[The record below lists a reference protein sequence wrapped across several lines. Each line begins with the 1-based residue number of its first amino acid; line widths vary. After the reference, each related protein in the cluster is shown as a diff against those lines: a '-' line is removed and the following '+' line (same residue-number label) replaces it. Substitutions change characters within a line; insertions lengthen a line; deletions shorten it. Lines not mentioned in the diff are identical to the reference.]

1 MLLVTPDAG
10 LALAFVDGACTGVR
24 ALMQSATACYAL
36 WRMVTLY
43 DFLFSG
49 NGYRVRLALREL
61 DVPFKYVNVD
71 ILAGES
77 RQPWFLAKNPAGQIP
92 LLELEDG
99 TCIPESNAIL
109 FFLAEGTHLLPK
121 DKLERTRV
129 LQWLS
134 FEQTNVDGVISR
146 ARFRRRFP
154 HVIPT
159 RPEEFDV
166 WLADGT
172 RALKVLDTHL
182 RTRRFVVADELSIAD
197 FALYSY
203 IHRAEEGGFD
213 LRDFSGLRRWFERIE
228 QRPRHLTID
237 TVPRDHVESR
247 AVTPA

>member
-1 MLLVTPDAG
+1 ML
-10 LALAFVDGACTGVR
+10 
-24 ALMQSATACYAL
+24 
-36 WRMVTLY
+36 TLY

-71 ILAGES
+71 ILAGET
-77 RQPWFLAKNPAGQIP
+77 RQPQFLLKNPAGQIP

-109 FFLAEGTHLLPK
+109 FFLAEGTHLLPN
-121 DKLERTRV
+121 DKLARTRV

-154 HVIPT
+154 DLIAT
-159 RPEEFDV
+159 RPEEFDS
-166 WLADGT
+166 WLAEGT
-172 RALKVLDTHL
+172 RTLGVLDTHL
-182 RTRRFVVADELSIAD
+182 RTRRFFVAEQLSIAD
-197 FALYSY
+197 FALYAY
-203 IHRAEEGGFD
+203 VHRAEDGGFD
-213 LRDFSGLRRWFERIE
+213 LRGLSGLQRWFERIE

-237 TVPRDHVESR
+237 TVP
-247 AVTPA
+247 PASS